1 MFFNNNNNNNNNNN
15 DIDVAKFTV
24 YVSVIFLLSLKYFVW
39 FSLQFRQLNLN
50 ILL

>member
-24 YVSVIFLLSLKYFVW
+24 YVSVIFLLSLKYFV
-39 FSLQFRQLNLN
+39 
-50 ILL
+50 